1 MINFRNHPGY
11 AAAIASIDPEQNPE
25 LRAPASS
32 PARDKELTM
41 HDGTPLPGSE
51 PNDGYLHEH
60 VIAPYT
66 RDDYPEPTVDDEMH
80 ADIGHTL
87 ARMVQEG
94 KMDPGAP
101 SKLAWRRRKARRRS
115 IPTSWPLRSRAS
127 TGRWP
132 RPNQLPQEPGDC
144 TRHRRVGACRMGER
158 TTLTG
163 GPARPRCPQQAQAST
178 PGTPHV
184 PLSGHEPTRRTTA
197 TATRG
202 QAPGRA
208 VQVPQGH
215 CRP

>member
-1 MINFRNHPGY
+1 MSQQQDSQ
-11 AAAIASIDPEQNPE
+11 ALAEAIASIDPERHPE
-25 LRAPASS
+25 FRAPGRL
-32 PARDKELTM
+32 PPIQELIM
-41 HDGTPLPGSE
+41 RDGTPLPGSDDE
-51 PNDGYLHEH
+51 
-60 VIAPYT
+60 YT
-66 RDDYPEPTVDDEMH
+66 FPEPTVDDEMH
-80 ADIGHTL
+80 ADIGAMLST
-87 ARMVQEG
+87 MVKEG
-94 KMDPGAP
+94 KMDPAAP
-101 SKLAWRRRKARRRS
+101 SKLAWRRRKARQRS
-115 IPTSWPLRSRAS
+115 TPTSWPLRYRAS

-132 RPNQLPQEPGDC
+132 RPNRLPQEPGDC
-144 TRHRRVGACRMGER
+144 TRQCRAGACRMGER

-202 QAPGRA
+202 HVPGRA